1 MAPSLSLKDRISS
14 PLEAGTSIAD
24 GHYLPAYLTP
34 ALEYASKRLLRKGV
48 SVTLLVVRRDYQLP
62 TSPLTSPCSPAFPP
76 PPASPA
82 LCSFAGPSTTST
94 PLRSPFGLKQFVRS
108 YSSTNEAPIRERI
121 LFAPLDQFR
130 NGCASPAVSE
140 ASVAS
145 GSTASTASST
155 STAES
160 TFSRRLRW
168 PNSPIPMTPAT
179 PFSTVSSSALTSST
193 DTGSAVSGAV
203 FPGHA
208 GQFAI
213 KLVHIGSTGAR
224 EERILAQTIEKAAK
238 KFKLGAEWLSQPV
251 LPAALD
257 LPTDVVH
264 RSMVQ
269 YETLFA
275 GENLTLLSLD
285 HLYTFRTALQSYAR
299 TRASPR
305 LEDAVDELRRLF
317 LANGRKKLLKSALLA
332 AYRWLDPISDSA
344 LSDVCRMY
352 GRAYGGLDLES
363 GVENDVDSWPIQN
376 KSVPTEPK
384 DRTTSA
390 TPSPQY
396 SEHDP
401 LRQHPYKQTRFQPP
415 PQPREQEQNSSII
428 MRNDTPVFE
437 RPHHTQTPPPEASL
451 EDKEFLFDPRLDDYD
466 FEDDDDDLRDV
477 LPEDLVAEL
486 KELDEIERWYR
497 QVQINVDSTCSTP
510 IPIELP
516 PPSPAAVVA
525 VPPSRV
531 DVLPPPPPP
540 PPIMHIGL
548 STNTPA
554 AVVVSD
560 SEVEESD
567 VEQTDNEGDNDDED
581 SDVIHSESEFEEL
594 EERRATPR
602 LAAPPVVVV
611 PPLPIAASAAGGGA
625 SNRPLIPMMNLRLQT
640 TFEPKPKARRR
651 SPTKNVDAHRR
662 GMLVPTPPPLSPL
675 SRNPLLT
682 QNPLAQHPVTA
693 VVQRF
698 DDHEE
703 EEDEEEE
710 DLTARPKSAIVVSHP
725 LAQYWPQNNTN
736 NNSPVAQHSQ
746 FQWTTAAIAAATGL
760 HSIDTIMTGGSANN
774 TTDGS
779 SRNSGSSSHY
789 HHRIQT
795 LRAEDRRVGPIT
807 PNGYDDISPI
817 TRGEWGFFMNGGEW
831 GSGSRKAAVE
841 MC

>member
-48 SVTLLVVRRDYQLP
+48 SATLLVVRRDYQLP

-76 PPASPA
+76 PPVSPA
-82 LCSFAGPSTTST
+82 LTSAVSSTTST
-94 PLRSPFGLKQFVRS
+94 PLRSTFGLKQFVRS

-140 ASVAS
+140 ASAAS
-145 GSTASTASST
+145 GSTASTA

-179 PFSTVSSSALTSST
+179 PFSMVSSSALTTST

-203 FPGHA
+203 LPSHP
-208 GQFAI
+208 GQFGI
-213 KLVHIGSTGAR
+213 KLVHVGSAGAR
-224 EERILAQTIEKAAK
+224 DERILAQTMEKAAK
-238 KFKLGAEWLSQPV
+238 KFKLGPEWLPQPV
-251 LPAALD
+251 LPSALD

-269 YETLFA
+269 HETLFV

-299 TRASPR
+299 TQASPR

-332 AYRWLDPISDSA
+332 TYRWLDPVSDSA

-352 GRAYGGLDLES
+352 SRAYGGLDLEA
-363 GVENDVDSWPIQN
+363 GVENDVDSWPIQKKAADELTKN
-376 KSVPTEPK
+376 T
-384 DRTTSA
+384 
-390 TPSPQY
+390 
-396 SEHDP
+396 
-401 LRQHPYKQTRFQPP
+401 
-415 PQPREQEQNSSII
+415 NSSTIVHQVSSTI
-428 MRNDTPVFE
+428 KRNDTPVFE
-437 RPHHTQTPPPEASL
+437 RPHYTQTSLPPSA
-451 EDKEFLFDPRLDDYD
+451 EDKEFLFDPRFDDYGLED
-466 FEDDDDDLRDV
+466 NQDDDEDDLRDI
-477 LPEDLVAEL
+477 LSEDLMAEL

-497 QVQINVDSTCSTP
+497 QVQINVDSSMTP

-516 PPSPAAVVA
+516 LASPTAVV
-525 VPPSRV
+525 VPPPPPPPRLE
-531 DVLPPPPPP
+531 VLPPPPPP
-540 PPIMHIGL
+540 PPIMHI
-548 STNTPA
+548 A
-554 AVVVSD
+554 A
-560 SEVEESD
+560 
-567 VEQTDNEGDNDDED
+567 
-581 SDVIHSESEFEEL
+581 
-594 EERRATPR
+594 
-602 LAAPPVVVV
+602 
-611 PPLPIAASAAGGGA
+611 A

-640 TFEPKPKARRR
+640 TFEPKSRAKRR
-651 SPTKNVDAHRR
+651 SPTKNGDVQWR
-662 GMLVPTPPPLSPL
+662 GMLVPTPPPQLSPL
-675 SRNPLLT
+675 SRNPLL
-682 QNPLAQHPVTA
+682 QNPLAQNPVT
-693 VVQRF
+693 VSTQRERIYH
-698 DDHEE
+698 D
-703 EEDEEEE
+703 EEDEEEEEE
-710 DLTARPKSAIVVSHP
+710 DLTARPKSAIAVSNPH
-725 LAQYWPQNNTN
+725 AQ
-736 NNSPVAQHSQ
+736 AI
-746 FQWTTAAIAAATGL
+746 AAAAAATGL
-760 HSIDTIMTGGSANN
+760 HSIDTIMTGGVNANHN
-774 TTDGS
+774 NNN
-779 SRNSGSSSHY
+779 SRNSGGSNSVA

-795 LRAEDRRVGPIT
+795 LRAEDRQVGPIT